1 MELWRDSGHFEQ
13 FDNSVGKS
21 EDWYSNLS
29 GGGVFGDR
37 KYFGFDFVMVE
48 RFDGGCFEDG

>member
-1 MELWRDSGHFEQ
+1 MELQRNSGHFEQ